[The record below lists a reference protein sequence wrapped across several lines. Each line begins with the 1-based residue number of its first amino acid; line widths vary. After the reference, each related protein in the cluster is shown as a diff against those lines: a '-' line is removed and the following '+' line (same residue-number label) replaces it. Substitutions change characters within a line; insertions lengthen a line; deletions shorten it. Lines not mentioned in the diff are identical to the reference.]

1 MKNLPS
7 NWLKKSVM
15 LHTDRS
21 ENSARP
27 DVSVVIVNWNTRDL
41 LQQTLTTL
49 YKETTSTSF
58 ETIVVDNGS
67 VDGSADLVR
76 REWPQ
81 VCLVASPTNLGFA
94 AGNNLGFRECRGR
107 YILLLN
113 SDTIIL
119 PSTVGG
125 MAQFLDGHPDTGCV
139 GCLHLNDDGSLQR
152 STGDFPNFI
161 EDSLFYTDLY
171 RIPPVRAYLRRR
183 FIWWGD
189 HERVREVDWVNGA
202 CMMVRREVVE
212 QIGGLDEG
220 YFIYGE
226 EVDWCYCMREAG
238 FRVYFTPEAEVI
250 HLGGKAMDRVPADR
264 IVLKYT
270 SQYRFYRKYY
280 PLWHRLVLRAA
291 VTAFALV
298 RIVLLFFLLVV
309 APFRK
314 FRSRAK
320 WELLTQET
328 VVTEPATMLRA
339 WWKVLWLP
347 W

>member
-1 MKNLPS
+1 
-7 NWLKKSVM
+7 M
-15 LHTDRS
+15 LLADPI
-21 ENSARP
+21 ENAARP

-49 YKETTSTSF
+49 YRETTDTSF

-67 VDGSADLVR
+67 EDGSADLVR

-81 VCLVASPTNLGFA
+81 VLLITSPTNLGFA

-119 PSTVGG
+119 RSTVGG
-125 MAQFLDGHPDTGCV
+125 MARFLDAHPEAGCV
-139 GCLHLNDDGSLQR
+139 GCYHFNDDMSLQR
-152 STGDFPNFI
+152 STGDFPNFV

-171 RIPPVRAYLRRR
+171 RLSPVRDYLHKHY
-183 FIWWGD
+183 IWWGD
-189 HERVREVDWVNGA
+189 HDRVREVDWVNGA

-220 YFIYGE
+220 YFIYAE
-226 EVDWCYCMREAG
+226 EVDWCYCMRRAG
-238 FRVYFTPEAEVI
+238 WGVYFTPEAKVI
-250 HLGGKAMDRVPADR
+250 HLGGKAMDRVPAER
-264 IVLKYT
+264 IILKYKG
-270 SQYRFYRKYY
+270 QYRFYRKYY
-280 PLWHRLVLRAA
+280 PLWHRLILRAA
-291 VTAFALV
+291 VSVFALV
-298 RIVLLFFLLVV
+298 RIALLFFLLLA

-314 FRSRAK
+314 SRSRAQ

-339 WWKVLWLP
+339 WWKILWLP